1 MGCVN
6 YIRYWK
12 EYFSKFNYSLEKIR
26 GKGIMPV
33 SKKIDGMLK
42 RSSWI
47 RKMFEEGIVLRKKLG
62 PENVFDFSL
71 GNPNVPPPSEFG
83 NALMEVAG
91 QSIPA
96 KHAYMPNAGY
106 PETRQEIAAYL
117 AHKFN
122 VPMTFEQIIM
132 TCGAAGALN
141 VTMKTILDP
150 GDEVII
156 PTPYFVEYQFYVDNA
171 GGVSRLVPTKEDFNL
186 DLEAIRSAFTE
197 KTRAVLI
204 NTPNNPT
211 GRVCDAET
219 IKGLAALL
227 DEKEKLYQRAVYLI
241 SDEPYTEIVY
251 DGKEA
256 PCIMEYCKNSI
267 VAYSYSKCLSVPG
280 ERIGYLAL
288 HPELAELEDVLG
300 GMIFCNRI
308 LGFINA
314 PAMMQRVIARIQ
326 GVQVDV
332 GEYQRKRDL
341 LCEGLSAC
349 GYSFAKPEG
358 TFYLFVKSPIDDDVA
373 YVRALQQ
380 RGILTTPGVG
390 FGGPG
395 YFRIAYCVDDATI
408 VKAIP
413 GFAETLKE
421 YQNR

>member
-1 MGCVN
+1 
-6 YIRYWK
+6 
-12 EYFSKFNYSLEKIR
+12 
-26 GKGIMPV
+26 MPV
-33 SKKIDGMLK
+33 SNKIHGMLT

-47 RKMFEEGIVLRKKLG
+47 RKMFEEGLLLRKKLG

-71 GNPNVPPPSEFG
+71 GNPNISPPPEFG
-83 NALMEVAG
+83 NALIEVAE
-91 QSIPA
+91 QSLPG

-106 PETRQEIAAYL
+106 PETREAIAAYL
-117 AHKFN
+117 AQKFKL
-122 VPMTFEQIIM
+122 PLTFEQIIM

-141 VTMKTILDP
+141 VTMKTILDA

-156 PTPYFVEYQFYVDNA
+156 PTPYFVEYEFYVDNA
-171 GGVSRLVPTKEDFNL
+171 GGVSRLVPTKEDFSL
-186 DLEAIRSAFTE
+186 DLEAIRSAFTA

-211 GRVCDAET
+211 GRVYDAET
-219 IKGLAALL
+219 VQGLAAIL
-227 DEKEKLYQRAVYLI
+227 EEMGKLYNRAVYLI
-241 SDEPYTEIVY
+241 SDEPYNEIVY

-256 PCIMEYCKNSI
+256 PNIMEYYKNSI
-267 VAYSYSKCLSVPG
+267 IAYSYSKCLSVPG

-288 HPELAELEDVLG
+288 HPELAELEEVLG

-314 PAMMQRVIARIQ
+314 PALMQRVISRIQ
-326 GVQVDV
+326 GVQVNV

-358 TFYLFVKSPIDDDVA
+358 TFYLFVRSPIADDVA
-373 YVRALQQ
+373 FVRALQL

-408 VKAIP
+408 VKALS
-413 GFAETLKE
+413 GFAETLQE
-421 YQNR
+421 YQQGQSV